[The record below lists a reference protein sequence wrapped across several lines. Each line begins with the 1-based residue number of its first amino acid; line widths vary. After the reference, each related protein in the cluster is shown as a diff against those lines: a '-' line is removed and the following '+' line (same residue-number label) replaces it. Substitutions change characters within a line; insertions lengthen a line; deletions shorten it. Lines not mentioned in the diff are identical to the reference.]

1 MATPND
7 PLFTS
12 QWHFNL
18 IGNIQAIW
26 DDYDGAGV
34 YVGVYDEGVD
44 YTHEDLAAN
53 YESSLHVVDDS
64 GEAVD
69 PIPIGDAAHGT
80 ACAGLI
86 GAANNGVGGVG
97 VAYGVTLTGVN
108 IDFNGDGV
116 YGSVNGELDPFLSV
130 VSQAADNFDITSHSW
145 GSTPSF
151 YADSGLLDD
160 SFAAS
165 LDVTYGTLSDDG
177 RNGLGTIVVQAAG
190 NDNMD
195 GNGNGTNASRYTITV
210 AATEDTGFAAWY
222 SNFGTSILGSGLIA
236 KT

>member
-1 MATPND
+1 LLIASPLFKGRRKMATPID

-80 ACAGLI
+80 ACAE
-86 GAANNGVGGVG
+86 N
-97 VAYGVTLTGVN
+97 LT
-108 IDFNGDGV
+108 
-116 YGSVNGELDPFLSV
+116 
-130 VSQAADNFDITSHSW
+130 
-145 GSTPSF
+145 STAGRRDLAPRMASF
-151 YADSGLLDD
+151 
-160 SFAAS
+160 
-165 LDVTYGTLSDDG
+165 
-177 RNGLGTIVVQAAG
+177 R
-190 NDNMD
+190 
-195 GNGNGTNASRYTITV
+195 
-210 AATEDTGFAAWY
+210 
-222 SNFGTSILGSGLIA
+222 
-236 KT
+236 